1 MISALGLIQRRRL
14 AREAEAIFARL
25 GLAHIDPGE
34 LVEDVSLAQRQIV
47 EIVRAVLNEP
57 AILFLDEPTSS
68 LVEREVEW
76 LFGLVRGLRARGVAI
91 LFTSHRWREVVRI
104 ADRITVF
111 RNGRQVGTFTEI
123 GQDEAVALMVGREV
137 KTLYPPLPPA
147 LAGEPALG
155 VAGLSGPGLAGVSL
169 TLDRRGYSGVG
180 GLAGRGHRELFFTL
194 FGATKSSAGTVTV
207 AGRPVRLR
215 TPRDAIR
222 AGLGIALVPE
232 DRKTEGLLPADV
244 DQNQPDARGARADFV
259 ARSRAR
265 RAGAQ
270 VDARDGQGAEGPP
283 A

>member
-155 VAGLSGPGLAGVSL
+155 VRGAQRTWARRGLADARQAVRFSA
-169 TLDRRGYSGVG
+169 SAVW
-180 GLAGRGHRELFFTL
+180 LAAVTASSSSR
-194 FGATKSSAGTVTV
+194 SSARRS
-207 AGRPVRLR
+207 RPR
-215 TPRDAIR
+215 
-222 AGLGIALVPE
+222 
-232 DRKTEGLLPADV
+232 
-244 DQNQPDARGARADFV
+244 
-259 ARSRAR
+259 ARSRSPGGRCA
-265 RAGAQ
+265 
-270 VDARDGQGAEGPP
+270 
-283 A
+283 